1 MNKCGDVDYI
11 IASVHHILGIIHLH
25 SQNYASAQK
34 EFQLAAKMRSR
45 QLDPDNLDLLA
56 SKTKRAITLVATQNF
71 EKALSIFQSQL
82 TQMRKRF
89 GYSDYRVAL
98 ILNNIG
104 VCHFELGGLLSSLKT
119 FEESVEIL
127 REGAIGNKTNDYG
140 TDETSDLRLLLS
152 RALHNLSFVHFKRK
166 QYAEASVVL
175 EECLKTTREAFGN
188 KHKIVRSTVRCLG
201 FVMATANCLD
211 NKDKLDHMTK
221 MYVEMLGQ

>member
-1 MNKCGDVDYI
+1 
-11 IASVHHILGIIHLH
+11 
-25 SQNYASAQK
+25 
-34 EFQLAAKMRSR
+34 MRSL
-45 QLDPDNLDLLA
+45 QLDPDNLDVLA
-56 SKTKRAITLVATQNF
+56 SKIKRAITLVAMQDF

-89 GYSDYRVAL
+89 GYANYRVAL

-104 VCHFELGGLLSSLKT
+104 VCHFELGGLLTALKT

-127 REGAIGNKTNDYG
+127 RDAIAHLEKEDGNERYN
-140 TDETSDLRLLLS
+140 LLLLFS
-152 RALHNLSFVHFKRK
+152 RSLNNLSYVHFKRK

-175 EECLKTTREAFGN
+175 EECLKTMREAFGN
-188 KHKIVRSTVRCLG
+188 SDKMVTSTVKCLG
-201 FVMATANCLD
+201 FAMATANCLD